1 MPRTFTVTIPAKA
14 HIAKYAAIR
23 YGSPIRIANTS
34 TIGSLLIGLL
44 NKPGFH
50 SERSLYKKDIR
61 FKYFTS
67 NIECIADIADWYK
80 IGSSL
85 SDEHIIQVNT
95 FLENDFADRL
105 SVFVWSQMQHNS
117 RYKKINEAIE
127 QFALYYK
134 INIDVDI
141 TFEGLK
147 KMEYRRRK
155 ELEKSLLP
163 LSSPAT
169 GLQTMLIFA

>member
-14 HIAKYAAIR
+14 HIAKYAAVR
-23 YGSPIRIANTS
+23 YGSPVRISNRTTLGA
-34 TIGSLLIGLL
+34 LMIGLL
-44 NKPGFH
+44 NKPQFN
-50 SERSLYKKDIR
+50 SCYASQKKNIR
-61 FKYFTS
+61 FLHFNS
-67 NIECIADIADWYK
+67 RIQFIADIRDWHI
-80 IGSSL
+80 IGTSL

-105 SVFVWSQMQHNS
+105 CVFVWSQTNHQA
-117 RYKKINEAIE
+117 RYRGIDKAIQ
-127 QFALYYK
+127 QFADHMS
-134 INIDVDI
+134 ISIGTDI

-155 ELEKSLLP
+155 ELENSLTT

-169 GLQTMLIFA
+169 GLQIALL